1 MKESNQ
7 NGGISFGRLH
17 QVFICLISGHCI
29 VYSQIKETVDDVS
42 TLLVAE

>member
-1 MKESNQ
+1 MEESNQ
-7 NGGISFGRLH
+7 NGGISFVELR

-29 VYSQIKETVDDVS
+29 VCLQIKETVCDVS